1 MPYNATDQLASSAN
15 LYDNVN
21 AALYV
26 PTTTTALPF
35 PTGFVIRGLDQALG
49 GGEFIFGKCSEALL
63 AGDVVELTTVFTS
76 GNGLVTAQKWRAT
89 TASIGQQLGVAM
101 AALSSG
107 NFGFFQVQGNA
118 IVNSNGVTAAG
129 DRAFWQ
135 ANGVVSTTLVAGKQ
149 ALGMNAMSAANA
161 TVTGY
166 GAIGATKSVY
176 MLQRPFG
183 QGNIT

>member
-1 MPYNATDQLASSAN
+1 MPFNAVDNVASNAN
-15 LYDNVN
+15 LYDIVL
-21 AALYV
+21 AANYA

-35 PTGFVIRGLDQALG
+35 PQGFIIRGVDQALG
-49 GGEFIFGKCSEALL
+49 GGEFIFGKASEALA
-63 AGDVVELTTVFTS
+63 AGDTVEITTTFTS
-76 GNGLVTAQKWRAT
+76 GNSTVSVQKWRAT
-89 TASIGQQLGVAM
+89 TASVGQQLAVAM
-101 AALSSG
+101 AAVTSG
-107 NFGFFQVQGNA
+107 NFGWFQISGLCIA
-118 IVNSNGVTAAG
+118 NSNGTTAAG

-166 GAIGATKSVY
+166 GPIGAAKSVY
-176 MLQRPFG
+176 LLQRPFG